1 VDRKVTAR
9 VRYALLG
16 VGGLALAIVVGF
28 VLAAVLQEVTTP
40 TASPGATTPSTAP
53 AVTPAAPPPAEGP
66 APVQR
71 PEPGVNEC
79 VDDLGD
85 GQADLD
91 SVQLALHDDDLV
103 AQFRF
108 ASALPDDGGLG
119 LTIQRGDKSY
129 LLGVAFEN
137 GDVDS
142 VFVQDFDRSDTDGI
156 DTDNAV
162 VDGSTVTVVF
172 PRDAIKRIGNDW
184 SWSAF
189 ATPTG
194 SSPDTCPADGQQLR
208 FER

>member
-1 VDRKVTAR
+1 MTAR
-9 VRYALLG
+9 VRYVLLG
-16 VGGLALAIVVGF
+16 VGGLALAIIVGF
-28 VLAAVLQEVTTP
+28 VLAAVLQQVTTP
-40 TASPGATTPSTAP
+40 VASPPKPAPSTPP
-53 AVTPAAPPPAEGP
+53 AVTPAAPPPVEPAAP
-66 APVQR
+66 APR
-71 PEPGVNEC
+71 PEPGENEC
-79 VDDLGD
+79 VDALGD
-85 GQADLD
+85 GAADLD

-108 ASALPDDGGLG
+108 ASALPEDGGLG
-119 LTIQRGDKSY
+119 LTIQHGNKSY

-142 VFVQDFDRSDTDGI
+142 VFVQDFDRSDTDEI
-156 DTDNAV
+156 DSENAV
-162 VDGSTVTVVF
+162 VDGSTITVVF

-194 SSPDTCPADGQQLR
+194 SSPDTCPADGEQLR